1 MATKNMSR
9 KMVNGVPMATVYRG
23 MSVHRLQVLMNL
35 FMRADIDCDEIGDGT
50 AEDLEERF
58 QRMCERAARKSEY
71 NSQTIGVGSKK
82 RKGK

>member
-1 MATKNMSR
+1 MATKNKSR

-35 FMRADIDCDEIGDGT
+35 FMRADIECDEIGDGSS
-50 AEDLEERF
+50 EDLEERF
-58 QRMCERAARKSEY
+58 QRMCERAARKAEY
-71 NSQTIGVGSKK
+71 NTPKIRVAANK

>member
-1 MATKNMSR
+1 MATASKSR

-35 FMRADIDCDEIGDGT
+35 FLRADMESEEFGDGSD
-50 AEDLEERF
+50 EDLELRF
-58 QRMCERAARKSEY
+58 QHMCERAARKAEY
-71 NSQTIGVGSKK
+71 NMKKPTNK